1 MRKEQFPDAEQRAKD
16 KKNIAKILITV
27 ALSVVLLVFYRFS
40 LGFDFFPYVMWG
52 YMLAATVL
60 ALVYIFYNRGFS
72 RKGITVDMLPDEW
85 SEEKKAEFV
94 NSARKRMNR
103 SRWMLMFIIGFL
115 VTFMFDSIELFLL
128 PYFKGLF

>member
-16 KKNIAKILITV
+16 KKNRAKILITV

-52 YMLAATVL
+52 YMVASAVL
-60 ALVYIFYNRGFS
+60 VLVYILYNRGFS
-72 RKGITVDMLPDEW
+72 RKGVTVDMLPDEW
-85 SEEKKAEFV
+85 SEERKTEFV
-94 NSARKRMNR
+94 VSAKRRMDN

-115 VTFMFDSIELFLL
+115 VTFMFDAIYLFVV
-128 PYFKGLF
+128 PLFSRLF

>member
-1 MRKEQFPDAEQRAKD
+1 MKAENTNG
-16 KKNIAKILITV
+16 KKKTVRILITA
-27 ALSVVLLVFYRFS
+27 ALSVLLFAFYRLS
-40 LGFDFFPYVMWG
+40 LAFDFFPYVMWG
-52 YMLAATVL
+52 YMLATTVL

-72 RKGITVDMLPDEW
+72 RKGITVDMLPDKW
-85 SEEKKAEFV
+85 SEEKKEEFV

-115 VTFMFDSIELFLL
+115 FTFMFDSIELFVI